1 MSVWIVAFTLRG
13 ANLAAYLGRTLPGA
27 RAFSMAKYAAQAGT
41 EPVERLADWCR
52 RAWEEAEGLVFVG
65 AAGIAVRSI
74 APRLQSKT
82 TDPAVVVV
90 DEGGQFAISLASGH
104 MGGANELTRQVAAC
118 LGATPVVTTATDVN
132 GKFAVDVFA
141 VKNGLAITSM
151 RRAKEISAAILA
163 GKPVGL
169 HTELPLEGVRESTQN
184 IVWFLRAPRVLLG
197 ALVGAA
203 LTLSGVGMQA
213 FTKNPL
219 AEPYV
224 LGISS
229 GASLGAVLAMLLG
242 VSLPV
247 LGRLSVSAGAFAGA
261 LVSILLVYL
270 LARTRNAVTP
280 IRLILVGVAVSAMF
294 QAFTNYIVYTAP
306 DDAAVREATFWML
319 GGLGSAK
326 WEDLPLLA
334 LILPPLFLVLM
345 ALARPLNAMLMG
357 DSSAVTLGVD
367 LDRVRG
373 VLILSSALLTA
384 SAVAVSGCIGFV
396 GLVIP
401 HLVRSVV
408 GADHRR
414 LIPLSALC
422 GAVFMIW
429 MDVGARLAVR
439 PEEIPVGIITAFIG
453 APLFLW
459 MIRVRRYEF

>member
-1 MSVWIVAFTLRG
+1 MKQFCRLVKTHTFLTCLV
-13 ANLAAYLGRTLPGA
+13 LAAVL
-27 RAFSMAKYAAQAGT
+27 
-41 EPVERLADWCR
+41 
-52 RAWEEAEGLVFVG
+52 
-65 AAGIAVRSI
+65 
-74 APRLQSKT
+74 
-82 TDPAVVVV
+82 
-90 DEGGQFAISLASGH
+90 LASIIIGIGTGPVAIPFAEVWRVKFH
-104 MGGANELTRQVAAC
+104 RLGGLLT
-118 LGATPVVTTATDVN
+118 G
-132 GKFAVDVFA
+132 
-141 VKNGLAITSM
+141 S
-151 RRAKEISAAILA
+151 
-163 GKPVGL
+163 
-169 HTELPLEGVRESTQN
+169 ELPLESTQN

-319 GGLGSAK
+319 GGLGSAE
-326 WEDLPLLA
+326 WADVPLLA
-334 LILPPLFLVLM
+334 GLVPPALLLM
-345 ALARPLNAMLMG
+345 LALAKPLNAMMMG
-357 DSSAVTLGVD
+357 DSSAVTLGVN
-367 LDRVRG
+367 
-373 VLILSSALLTA
+373 LT
-384 SAVAVSGCIGFV
+384 VV

-408 GADHRR
+408 GPDHRKLVPLATLFGAIF
-414 LIPLSALC
+414 LIW
-422 GAVFMIW
+422 V
-429 MDVGARLAVR
+429 DVGARIIKPPA
-439 PEEIPVGIITAFIG
+439 EIPVGILTAFLG

-459 MIRVRRYEF
+459 MIKVRRYEFQ

>member
-1 MSVWIVAFTLRG
+1 M
-13 ANLAAYLGRTLPGA
+13 
-27 RAFSMAKYAAQAGT
+27 K
-41 EPVERLADWCR
+41 RLCR
-52 RAWEEAEGLVFVG
+52 
-65 AAGIAVRSI
+65 AVR
-74 APRLQSKT
+74 AHTGLACLALL
-82 TDPAVVVV
+82 AVLMLSVVL
-90 DEGGQFAISLASGH
+90 GISLGPVTIPFPEVWRVMLH
-104 MGGANELTRQVAAC
+104 RLLTP
-118 LGATPVVTTATDVN
+118 LGLGDW
-132 GKFAVDVFA
+132 
-141 VKNGLAITSM
+141 
-151 RRAKEISAAILA
+151 IS
-163 GKPVGL
+163 
-169 HTELPLEGVRESTQN
+169 LEGIRDSTQN
-184 IVWFLRAPRVLLG
+184 IVWHLRAPRVLLG
-197 ALVGAA
+197 MLVGAA

-213 FTKNPL
+213 FTRNPL

-229 GASLGAVLAMLLG
+229 GASLGAVLAMLVG
-242 VSLPV
+242 VWLPM
-247 LGRLSVSAGAFAGA
+247 GRLSVPTGAFVGA
-261 LVSILLVYL
+261 LVSILLVYGL
-270 LARTRNAVTP
+270 SRSGGAVTP
-280 IRLILVGVAVSAMF
+280 VRLILVGVAVSAMF
-294 QAFTNYIVYTAP
+294 QAFTNYLVYTAP

-319 GGLGSAK
+319 GWLGSAK

>member
-1 MSVWIVAFTLRG
+1 MKQFCRLVKTHTFLTCLV
-13 ANLAAYLGRTLPGA
+13 LAAVL
-27 RAFSMAKYAAQAGT
+27 
-41 EPVERLADWCR
+41 
-52 RAWEEAEGLVFVG
+52 
-65 AAGIAVRSI
+65 
-74 APRLQSKT
+74 
-82 TDPAVVVV
+82 
-90 DEGGQFAISLASGH
+90 LASIIIGIGTGPVAIPFAEVWRVMFH
-104 MGGANELTRQVAAC
+104 RLGGLLT
-118 LGATPVVTTATDVN
+118 G
-132 GKFAVDVFA
+132 
-141 VKNGLAITSM
+141 S
-151 RRAKEISAAILA
+151 
-163 GKPVGL
+163 
-169 HTELPLEGVRESTQN
+169 ELPLEGVRESTQN

-319 GGLGSAK
+319 GGLGSAE
-326 WEDLPLLA
+326 WADVPLLA
-334 LILPPLFLVLM
+334 GLVPPALLLM
-345 ALARPLNAMLMG
+345 LALAKPLNAMMMG
-357 DSSAVTLGVD
+357 DSSAVTLGVN
-367 LDRVRG
+367 
-373 VLILSSALLTA
+373 LTA
-384 SAVAVSGCIGFV
+384 SSVAVSGCIGFV

-408 GADHRR
+408 GPDHRKLVPLATLFGAIF
-414 LIPLSALC
+414 LIW
-422 GAVFMIW
+422 V
-429 MDVGARLAVR
+429 DVGARIIKPPA
-439 PEEIPVGIITAFIG
+439 EIPVGILTAFLG

-459 MIRVRRYEF
+459 MIKVRRYEFQ